1 MSNKYINLKI
11 FLLVILLGLSN
22 STTFINPINPIY
34 SSDTLISLSDSNDP
48 NKFVIFNYVLSQS
61 GTNYFDLRNGEVYKG
76 LPVLF

>member
-34 SSDTLISLSDSNDP
+34 SSDTLISLP
-48 NKFVIFNYVLSQS
+48 NSYVIFNYVMSQS
-61 GTNYFDLRNGEVYKG
+61 GLNYLDRRNGVVYKG
-76 LPVLF
+76 APVKYI